1 MSNDPGELSIEGFS
15 YDLPDERIAKFPLEK
30 RDNSKLLV
38 YKDGFISETVFYQL
52 EDYLQ
57 KNDLLVA
64 NQTRVIQA
72 RLVFR
77 SSTDARIELFCLEP
91 AVEGLD
97 IQEAMLVES
106 ALKYRC
112 MVGNARKW
120 KDGEVLELRSDMD
133 KSFVLFAK
141 LVQKD

>member
-1 MSNDPGELSIEGFS
+1 MMSNDPGELSIEGFS
-15 YDLPDERIAKFPLEK
+15 YDLPDERIAKFTLEK

-77 SSTDARIELFCLEP
+77 SSTDARI
-91 AVEGLD
+91 
-97 IQEAMLVES
+97 
-106 ALKYRC
+106 
-112 MVGNARKW
+112 
-120 KDGEVLELRSDMD
+120 
-133 KSFVLFAK
+133 
-141 LVQKD
+141 